1 MHTVSTNQLTFH
13 CRTNAIRVSRGSYDQ
28 GHLRVCHVY
37 YNGSHYGSIRAH
49 KSSLSRVNAGEV
61 QFDWGS
67 RPTEEDGKDENYTK
81 AQNLKELPLHMGLKK
96 AIRQVQQMRVPVV
109 STWGSWYLTCR
120 YSKSFHRFRGD
131 LAGIFSLVEL
141 WRKSMHQIGGHFG
154 GGVQSYFLFLR
165 FLVILNFL
173 SFLLMAGFIIIP
185 SIVFHSNNSSGQLLV
200 PSVNLSG
207 VEVCLRYD
215 IQLQPLTIYY
225 TYFLDL
231 LSGTGFMEYS
241 YMFYGFYNNTEVT
254 SNGFSYNIPLAYLL
268 TAAFYFLFC
277 LLCIVVRMGGVA
289 RVVMAM
295 DGGRLGGYS
304 VIVFTGWDHGLQDQR
319 AANVKQNNLRY
330 RLQVDL
336 EEERI
341 KKKAKSLT
349 LSQAFLLYSLRL
361 FLNLIILAMI
371 AGAFFAIS
379 YATQYSQSQQQ
390 EGIAGLLLEYLPS
403 IIITVCNFVVPLLC
417 DQIANFEKYSPS
429 VTVILALLRAVF
441 LRLVSLAVLLITL
454 WQKITCEGNI
464 KAQTCSPCSYNFAQ
478 YQCWETCVG
487 QELYKLMLFDFL
499 ITIAVI
505 VLVEFPR
512 RLVVDHC
519 SCKLAQ
525 WVGRQEFV
533 VPSNVLAL
541 VYAQTVVWSG
551 ALFCP
556 MLPLIN
562 TLKFIIIFYSK
573 KASSLLLVTLFQNCR
588 PALKTFR
595 STSSN
600 FFFFLVLL
608 FGLVIS
614 SVVLIYS
621 VSSIHPS
628 YSCGPFRF
636 SSSMWDTVPHSFH
649 SLSNT
654 TQEFLLYVGSQAFS
668 IPLFLLS
675 CVVMCY
681 MAALASVY
689 GKTVNL
695 LKKQHKLEG
704 RDKQFLVK
712 QIKELNAKV
721 SKSEQDAPPRDS
733 RRTRDSRNQ
742 SGAIPSLSPRWRENC
757 NSAFEPDEEPAMSSR
772 DLRNRGFYDRDI

>member
-1 MHTVSTNQLTFH
+1 
-13 CRTNAIRVSRGSYDQ
+13 
-28 GHLRVCHVY
+28 
-37 YNGSHYGSIRAH
+37 
-49 KSSLSRVNAGEV
+49 
-61 QFDWGS
+61 
-67 RPTEEDGKDENYTK
+67 
-81 AQNLKELPLHMGLKK
+81 
-96 AIRQVQQMRVPVV
+96 
-109 STWGSWYLTCR
+109 
-120 YSKSFHRFRGD
+120 
-131 LAGIFSLVEL
+131 
-141 WRKSMHQIGGHFG
+141 MHQIGGHFG

-185 SIVFHSNNSSGQLLV
+185 SIVFHSNNSTGQLLV
-200 PSVNLSG
+200 PSVNLSD

-215 IQLQPLTIYY
+215 IQLQPLTVYY
-225 TYFLDL
+225 TYFLDS

-268 TAAFYFLFC
+268 TATFYFLFC
-277 LLCIVVRMGGVA
+277 LLCIVVRMGRVA
-289 RVVMAM
+289 RIVMAM

-304 VIVFTGWDHGLQDQR
+304 VLVFTGWDHGLQEQQ
-319 AANVKQNNLRY
+319 AAKVKHNNLRY

-349 LSQAFLLYSLRL
+349 FSQAFLLYSRRF
-361 FLNLIILAMI
+361 FLNLVILAMI
-371 AGAFFAIS
+371 VGAFFAIS
-379 YATQYSQSQQQ
+379 YGTQYSQSRQE
-390 EGIAGLLLEYLPS
+390 EGIVGLLLEYLPS
-403 IIITVCNFVVPLLC
+403 IIITVCNFVVPSLC

-454 WQKITCEGNI
+454 WQKITCKEKVEARN
-464 KAQTCSPCSYNFAQ
+464 CSPCGYNATQ
-478 YQCWETCVG
+478 YQCWETRVG
-487 QELYKLMLFDFL
+487 QEMYKLTLFDFL

-519 SCKLAQ
+519 SCKLAH

-573 KASSLLLVTLFQNCR
+573 KVTLFQNCR
-588 PALKTFR
+588 PAVKTFR

-608 FGLVIS
+608 FGLAIS

-636 SSSMWDTVPHSFH
+636 SSSMWEAVPGSFH

-681 MAALASVY
+681 TAVLASVY
-689 GKTVNL
+689 GKTVDL
-695 LKKQHKLEG
+695 LKKQHKQEG

-712 QIKELNAKV
+712 QIKELV
-721 SKSEQDAPPRDS
+721 SKSQQTAPPTNSGRTKD
-733 RRTRDSRNQ
+733 RRNL
-742 SGAIPSLSPRWRENC
+742 SGATQPLSLRSQEHC
-757 NSAFEPDEEPAMSSR
+757 NSAFEPDEEPVMAVR
-772 DLRNRGFYDRDI
+772 DLRNRGRDI